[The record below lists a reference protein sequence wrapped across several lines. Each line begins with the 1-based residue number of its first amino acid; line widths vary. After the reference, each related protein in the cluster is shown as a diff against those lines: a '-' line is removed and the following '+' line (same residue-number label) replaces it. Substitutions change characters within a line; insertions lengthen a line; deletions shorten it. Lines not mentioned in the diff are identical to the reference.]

1 MDALRTAT
9 HSLTLRALLP
19 QVYPFL
25 GRKLDNADVLT
36 RAEKWVTADILHRF
50 KRLAKLKVIPRVYG
64 QEVSQL
70 VSGSQSYAGDITIV
84 PIAVCLAR
92 LTLLAF
98 LFPGALFLG
107 CCSCL
112 VLHRSAS
119 RTSE

>member
-1 MDALRTAT
+1 ML
-9 HSLTLRALLP
+9 

-84 PIAVCLAR
+84 PIAVCVPIDLAR
-92 LTLLAF
+92 FLVPCGAVFWLL
-98 LFPGALFLG
+98 LLLLP
-107 CCSCL
+107 
-112 VLHRSAS
+112 
-119 RTSE
+119 